1 MIPRPGHRPDH
12 QFHRA
17 HRRQQSCGTS
27 GSYASR
33 FGSRLRFLAL
43 SNSYLMEEIVDPLK
57 GIPFFHGPF
66 FFVLY
71 ALEVGNVFWPDVFRR
86 LELVGYLLQAFYH
99 EVVVNMAPEKA
110 HKTVKTSRVM
120 GEAIDANP
128 VRDIRRYGFGQILA
142 FLEAYLRRLFPTEGV
157 DCQPGAGVIA
167 VFPLAIRLHR
177 EASAFPRRRGGT
189 PCWASVCRASARR
202 PKPRAATTLRTVS
215 KPGLLSPERA
225 L

>member
-33 FGSRLRFLAL
+33 FGSRLHFLAL
-43 SNSYLMEEIVDPLK
+43 SNSYLTKEIVYPLE
-57 GIPFFHGPF
+57 GIPFFHRPL

-71 ALEVGNVFWPDVFRR
+71 ALEVGNVFWPDMFRR

-128 VRDIRRYGFGQILA
+128 VRDIRRYGFGLNLSLSGSVPPA
-142 FLEAYLRRLFPTEGV
+142 PLSDRRCGLPTGSRGHRRFPSRHPPS
-157 DCQPGAGVIA
+157 PGGE
-167 VFPLAIRLHR
+167 RLSSPTWWN
-177 EASAFPRRRGGT
+177 A
-189 PCWASVCRASARR
+189 
-202 PKPRAATTLRTVS
+202 LL
-215 KPGLLSPERA
+215 GLCM
-225 L
+225 